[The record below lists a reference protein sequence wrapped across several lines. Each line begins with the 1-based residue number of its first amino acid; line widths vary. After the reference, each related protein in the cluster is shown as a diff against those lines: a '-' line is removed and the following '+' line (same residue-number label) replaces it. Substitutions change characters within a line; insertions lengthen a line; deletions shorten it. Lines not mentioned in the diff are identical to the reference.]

1 MSKDLDEARE
11 KIVDSM
17 LGLCDFKITI
27 PLSEK
32 TKNIRTDTFIYLEP
46 IDFMNKIDNI
56 YNSLTTKTGVGCKE
70 CKLVPY
76 RRGYWYVKG
85 VSIKYDTE
93 QTMTLT
99 LVPLPTVYK
108 KNYTSQTNKTTT
120 TAKNSSKKTASNDT
134 NVKLKPPSYLSTTDK
149 AWATRTVLQAIG
161 TKRDPLKMAKAIDK
175 AFKRHIYYNYY
186 YDAQKTS
193 GSSNL
198 KRAWNNRH
206 LNCADGA
213 NVLQA
218 LFKTARLNCKILHV
232 PGHYI
237 IRLIINGKKY
247 YTDNA
252 ASTGSHTTR
261 PFGQVWKNM
270 TNGSVVSHAA

>member
-1 MSKDLDEARE
+1 MSNELDDARE
-11 KIVDSM
+11 EIVDSM
-17 LGLCDFKITI
+17 LGLCDFNITV

-32 TKNIRTDTFIYLEP
+32 TQNIRTDTFIYLEP
-46 IDFMNKIDNI
+46 LDFMNKIEYI
-56 YNSLTTKTGVGCKE
+56 YNSLTNKNGVGCKE

-76 RRGYWYVKG
+76 RKGYWYVKG
-85 VSIKYDTE
+85 VNIKYDTE

-108 KNYTSQTNKTTT
+108 NNYTPQTNKTTT
-120 TAKNSSKKTASNDT
+120 TVKNSSKKTANNDS
-134 NVKLKPPSYLSTTDK
+134 NVKLKPPSYLSTSDK
-149 AWATRTVLQAIG
+149 AWATKTVLKAIG
-161 TKRDPLKMAKAIDK
+161 TKRDPLKMAIAIDK
-175 AFKRHIYYNYY
+175 AFKSHIFYNYY
-186 YDAQKTS
+186 YNAQKTP
-193 GSSNL
+193 SSHNL
-198 KRAWNNRH
+198 KGAWNNKH

-270 TNGSVVSHAA
+270 TNGSVVTHAA

>member
-1 MSKDLDEARE
+1 MSKELDEARE
-11 KIVDSM
+11 EIVDSM
-17 LGLCDFKITI
+17 ISLCDFSITV

-32 TKNIRTDTFIYLEP
+32 TRNIRTDTFIYLEP
-46 IDFMNKIDNI
+46 LDFINKIDNI
-56 YNSLTTKTGVGCKE
+56 YNSLTNKSGVGCKE

-76 RRGYWYVKG
+76 RKGYWYVKG

-108 KNYTSQTNKTTT
+108 NNYTPQTNKTT
-120 TAKNSSKKTASNDT
+120 AKTSSKKTASNDT
-134 NVKLKPPSYLSTTDK
+134 NVKLKPPSYLSATDK
-149 AWATRTVLQAIG
+149 AWATKTVLQAIG
-161 TKRDPLKMAKAIDK
+161 SKRDPLKIAKAIDK
-175 AFKRHIYYNYY
+175 AFKSHVYYNYY
-186 YDAQKTS
+186 YDAVKTS
-193 GSSNL
+193 GSHNL

-213 NVLQA
+213 NVMQA

-261 PFGQVWKNM
+261 PFGQVWRGM
-270 TNGSVVSHAA
+270 TSGSVVSHAS

>member
-1 MSKDLDEARE
+1 MSKELDDARE
-11 KIVDSM
+11 EIVDSM
-17 LGLCDFKITI
+17 LGLCDFKITV

-46 IDFMNKIDNI
+46 LDFVNKIDNI
-56 YNSLTTKTGVGCKE
+56 YSSLTNKSGVGCKE

-76 RRGYWYVKG
+76 RRGYWYIKG
-85 VSIKYDTE
+85 VSINYDAE

-108 KNYTSQTNKTTT
+108 NNYTPQTAKTTT
-120 TAKNSSKKTASNDT
+120 TSKNNSKTAT
-134 NVKLKPPSYLSTTDK
+134 NNTSVKLKPPSYLSSSDK
-149 AWATRTVLQAIG
+149 AWATKTVLQAIG
-161 TKRDPLKMAKAIDK
+161 SKRDPLKMAKAIDK

-186 YDAQKTS
+186 YDAVKTP
-193 GSSNL
+193 GSNDL

-213 NVLQA
+213 NVMQA
-218 LFKTARLNCKILHV
+218 LFKTARLNCKIIHV

-237 IRLIINGKKY
+237 IRLTINGKKY

-252 ASTGSHTTR
+252 GATGSHTTR
-261 PFGQVWKNM
+261 PFGQVWRNM
-270 TNGSVVSHAA
+270 TNGSVVSHAT